1 MGQHER
7 VIYCEKIGDLKMTES
22 DKVASKIIRIYES
35 MSRDERCKNIFWP
48 LVSRKRMSDIFEEEA
63 KAIYSETKDE
73 NKAWNQPQFHDIF
86 VPEIARWGN
95 LMRTKNS
102 LGDFLIKSFKE
113 LENNNE
119 FLEGV
124 FSQIENQISAITM
137 DRKLENDYFQVIHE
151 LSLIPM
157 DRAYLGNSQF
167 QEVSDKILAHIMKE
181 CYYGEFYT
189 PSQISKLLASI
200 ADPKD
205 NMTVL
210 DPFCGTGGLLLECE
224 RYANKHSG
232 GHLSLYGQEI
242 NSNIWMYSK
251 LSLILNGC
259 KDSIVANE
267 DSMLYPAFVEN
278 NSLKQFDRVIS
289 VPPFGKQKWGYE
301 IAERDQYARFRYGIP
316 PKNSGDFA
324 FLQHMIACLKNS
336 GKGVMVSPEGI
347 LFRSGPEARIRKNI
361 VQSDIIEAIILLP
374 PGLFLNTGIPTI
386 ITVVNMGKPKER
398 RGSILFISAEREYE
412 ETKRQNILSDENIA
426 KIVDAYRNYK
436 DIEKFCRVVNFEEI
450 RDNDYS
456 LNFSLYV
463 DTEPEIET
471 VNMEETLSEIRNLKS
486 ESDEIFEEILN
497 IIREFD

>member
-1 MGQHER
+1 
-7 VIYCEKIGDLKMTES
+7 MTES

-35 MSRDERCKNIFWP
+35 MPRDERCKNIFWP

-63 KAIYSETKDE
+63 KAIYSETKDDD
-73 NKAWNQPQFHDIF
+73 KAWNQPRFHDIF

-95 LMRTKNS
+95 LMRTKNY
-102 LGDFLIKSFKE
+102 LGDFLMESFKE
-113 LENNNE
+113 LEKNNE

-124 FSQIENQISAITM
+124 FSPIENQVYAIM
-137 DRKLENDYFQVIHE
+137 KDRKLENDYFRVIHE
-151 LSLIPM
+151 LSLIQM
-157 DRAYLGNSQF
+157 SRAYLGDSQF

-200 ADPKD
+200 ADPRD

-224 RYANKHSG
+224 RYANKYSG

-242 NSNIWMYSK
+242 NDSTWMYCK
-251 LSLILNGC
+251 LSLILNGF

-267 DSMLYPAFVEN
+267 DSILYPAFVEN
-278 NSLKQFDRVIS
+278 NSLRQFDRVIS

-347 LFRSGPEARIRKNI
+347 LFRSGPEARIRKNM

-374 PGLFLNTGIPTI
+374 SGLFLNTGIPTI
-386 ITVVNMGKPKER
+386 ITVINMDKPEER
-398 RGSILFISAEREYE
+398 RGSILFVSAEREYE

-426 KIVDAYRNYK
+426 KIVDAYRIYK
-436 DIEKFCRVVNFEEI
+436 DIEKFCRVVNLEEI

-463 DTEPEIET
+463 DTESEIET
-471 VNMEETLSEIRNLKS
+471 VDITQTLQKIRNLKN
-486 ESDEIFEEILN
+486 EREELLEEIGD
-497 IIREFD
+497 IINKFDQDE

>member
-1 MGQHER
+1 
-7 VIYCEKIGDLKMTES
+7 MTES
-22 DKVASKIIRIYES
+22 EKVVSEIISLYKS
-35 MSRDERCKNIFWP
+35 MPRDAKCKNIFWP

-73 NKAWNQPQFHDIF
+73 NNAWNQPQFHDIF

-95 LMRTKNS
+95 LMRTKNY
-102 LGDFLIKSFKE
+102 LGDFLIESFKE
-113 LENNNE
+113 LEKNNE

-124 FSQIENQISAITM
+124 FSPIENQVSAIKK
-137 DRKLENDYFQVIHE
+137 DRKLENDYFRVIHE

-200 ADPKD
+200 ADPRD

-242 NSNIWMYSK
+242 NDNIWMYCK
-251 LSLILNGC
+251 LSLILNGF
-259 KDSIVANE
+259 KDSIVVNG
-267 DSMLYPAFVEN
+267 DSILYPAFVEN

-301 IAERDQYARFRYGIP
+301 IAERDQYSRFRYGIP

-361 VQSDIIEAIILLP
+361 IQSDIIEAVILLP
-374 PGLFLNTGIPTI
+374 SGLFSNTGIPVI
-386 ITVVNMGKPKER
+386 ITVINMDKPDER
-398 RGSILFISAEREYE
+398 RDSILFISAEQEYD
-412 ETKRQNILSDENIA
+412 ETKRQKILSDDNIE
-426 KIVDAYRNYK
+426 KVVDAYRNYK
-436 DIEKFCRVVNFEEI
+436 DIEKFCRVVSLEEI
-450 RDNDYS
+450 KDNDYS

-471 VNMEETLSEIRNLKS
+471 VNITETLHEIRNLKN
-486 ESDEIFEEILN
+486 EREELLDEIVD
-497 IIREFD
+497 IINKFNQKV